1 MDSKVTV
8 MRGNNQIGKEKD
20 KEYTVAKET
29 DKAKKAKEE
38 SEVRVYG
45 GIRAQV

>member
-8 MRGNNQIGKEKD
+8 MRGNNQIGKEKNE
-20 KEYTVAKET
+20 EYTVAKKT
-29 DKAKKAKEE
+29 NKAKKAKEE
-38 SEVRVYG
+38 SKVGVHG